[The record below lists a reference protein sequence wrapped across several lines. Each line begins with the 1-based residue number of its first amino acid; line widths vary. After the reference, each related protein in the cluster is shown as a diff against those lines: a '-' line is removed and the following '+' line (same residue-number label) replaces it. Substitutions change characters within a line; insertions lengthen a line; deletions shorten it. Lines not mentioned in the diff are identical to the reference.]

1 MQDKTKQKQILTLE
15 DRKKLSITDVTEVES
30 SDETG
35 VKLNTTYGKL
45 FISGTGLTINQIN
58 VETGEFSLT
67 GEVKKLEYKSS
78 QSKGKFSSLFK

>member
-35 VKLNTTYGKL
+35 VKLNTTYAKL

>member
-1 MQDKTKQKQILTLE
+1 MQDKAKSKQTLTLE
-15 DRKKLSITDVTEVES
+15 DRKKLSISDVTEVES
-30 SDETG
+30 SDENT

-58 VETGEFSLT
+58 VDTGEFSLC
-67 GEVKKLEYKSS
+67 GEIKKLEYKSS